1 MKTLSKRQKEV
12 LDYIHAYTLEHDYP
26 PSYREIGEHFG
37 LSSAATVAQH
47 VNALQTKGY
56 LEKQWNGSR
65 SVSLTRGAKS
75 HITKRA
81 KAAPASNVVEL
92 ELLGKVAAGT
102 PIDALENPESVSVPQ
117 EMIGRGKHFALEVQ
131 GDSMIEDAI
140 CDGDLLVV
148 ASRDTARPGQTVVAL
163 VDGESA
169 TVKRYRPE
177 PGGWVSLEPANEK
190 YKPIRVRGDQVQ
202 IRGIVAGVI
211 RRYNVN

>member
-1 MKTLSKRQKEV
+1 MLIE
-12 LDYIHAYTLEHDYP
+12 AGPDYP
-26 PSYREIGEHFG
+26 DTAALNAVEAQLAKYPPLVFAGEARR
-37 LSSAATVAQH
+37 L
-47 VNALQTKGY
+47 
-56 LEKQWNGSR
+56 
-65 SVSLTRGAKS
+65 
-75 HITKRA
+75 
-81 KAAPASNVVEL
+81 KAE
-92 ELLGKVAAGT
+92 LGKVAAGT

-140 CDGDLLVV
+140 CDGDILVV
-148 ASRDTARPGQTVVAL
+148 ASRESARPGQTVVAL

-177 PGGWVSLEPANEK
+177 PGGWISLEPANEK